1 MKKGVTTRSGLSMA
15 LAEEDPERR
24 HSRSSSPDELNPREE
39 HGPEASLNSI
49 LNKIREFRRDNRPQ
63 LSDIKQ
69 ELKRA
74 NDRLD
79 EVEGRVDEAET
90 VLQATST
97 LVKRLTLRQASLEA
111 RLIDQEARARRD
123 NLRIYG
129 IPEDKEGT
137 DMAGFLDKLLKT
149 SLNLPRDRDLKI
161 ERAHRALAPKPT
173 GSQAKPRSIVV
184 RFGSWRTKEDLIKR
198 AWQKKEVFCDNV
210 RFYVDHDFPPEVLKK
225 RGEYTEARKVLKE
238 KRIKFQTPYPAKMR
252 IFYDDGTR
260 LFENAA
266 EATRDMSARGF
277 PVTVVKTPSTPEQEE
292 IQLLSTWQVARGRS
306 DQVGSQEP
314 TAAGGSTQWRHQHA
328 HFKDRLKEFRRQPSQ
343 NTN

>member
-1 MKKGVTTRSGLSMA
+1 MKGVTTRSALSMA
-15 LAEEDPERR
+15 PAEEDPDRR
-24 HSRSSSPDELNPREE
+24 HSRSSSPDEPNPREE
-39 HGPEASLNSI
+39 HGADASLNSI
-49 LNKIREFRRDNRPQ
+49 LNEIREFRRDNRTQ

-79 EVEGRVDEAET
+79 EVEGRVDETET

-123 NLRIYG
+123 NLQIYG

-137 DMAGFLDKLLKT
+137 DRAGFLDKLLKT
-149 SLNLPRDRDLKI
+149 SLDLPHDRDLKI

-184 RFGSWRTKEDLIKR
+184 RFGSWRTKEDVIKR

-210 RFYVDHDFPPEVLKK
+210 RFYVDHDFPPEVQKK
-225 RGEYTEARKVLKE
+225 RGEYTEAKRVLKA
-238 KRIKFQTPYPAKMR
+238 KRIKFQTPYPTKMR
-252 IFYDDGTR
+252 IFY
-260 LFENAA
+260 E
-266 EATRDMSARGF
+266 
-277 PVTVVKTPSTPEQEE
+277 
-292 IQLLSTWQVARGRS
+292 
-306 DQVGSQEP
+306 
-314 TAAGGSTQWRHQHA
+314 
-328 HFKDRLKEFRRQPSQ
+328 EFRRTPRRRSSEDSPPK
-343 NTN
+343 TPTDR

>member
-1 MKKGVTTRSGLSMA
+1 MA
-15 LAEEDPERR
+15 LAEEDPDRR
-24 HSRSSSPDELNPREE
+24 RSRGSSPDQLNPCEE

-49 LNKIREFRRDNRPQ
+49 LNEIRAFRRDTGAQ

-79 EVEGRVDEAET
+79 EVEGRVDETET
-90 VLQATST
+90 VLQATSA
-97 LVKRLTLRQASLEA
+97 LIKRLTQRQASLEA

-137 DMAGFLDKLLKT
+137 NMAGFLDKLLKT
-149 SLNLPRDRDLKI
+149 SLDLPHDQDLKI

-173 GSQAKPRSIVV
+173 SPQTKPRSIVV
-184 RFGSWRTKEDLIKR
+184 RFGSWRTKEEVIRR
-198 AWQKKEVFCDNV
+198 AWQKKEVFCGNV

-225 RGEYTEARKVLKE
+225 RDEYTEAKKVLKA

-252 IFYDDGTR
+252 IFYDDGTL
-260 LFENAA
+260 LFENTA
-266 EATRDMSARGF
+266 EATRDMSARGLQ
-277 PVTVVKTPSTPEQEE
+277 VKAVKTPPRNRTGRRSSCCPPGR
-292 IQLLSTWQVARGRS
+292 WRGDGDTRPGVRS
-306 DQVGSQEP
+306 LP
-314 TAAGGSTQWRHQHA
+314 LRTAAHNGIIKILT
-328 HFKDRLKEFRRQPSQ
+328 LKTDSRSSEDSPPK
-343 NTN
+343 TPTDHW

>member
-15 LAEEDPERR
+15 LAEEDPDWR
-24 HSRSSSPDELNPREE
+24 HSRSSSPDQLSPREE
-39 HGPEASLNSI
+39 HSPEASLNSI
-49 LNKIREFRRDNRPQ
+49 FDEIRAFRRENGAQ

-74 NDRLD
+74 SDRLD
-79 EVEGRVDEAET
+79 EVEGRVDETET

-97 LVKRLTLRQASLEA
+97 LIKQLTLRQANLEA

-129 IPEDKEGT
+129 IPENKEGT

-149 SLNLPRDRDLKI
+149 SLNLPHDRDLKI

-184 RFGSWRTKEDLIKR
+184 KFGSWRTKEDVIKR

-210 RFYVDHDFPPEVLKK
+210 RFYVDHDFPPEVQKK
-225 RGEYTEARKVLKE
+225 RGEYTEAKKMLKA

-260 LFENAA
+260 LFESAA

-277 PVTVVKTPSTPEQEE
+277 PVTVVKTPSTPDREE
-292 IQLLSTWQVARGRS
+292 IQLLSAWQVARGRR
-306 DQVGSQEP
+306 DQVGSQES
-314 TAAGGSTQWRHQHA
+314 AAAVSLVS

-343 NTN
+343 DTN